1 MKNIYLIVGRSGV
14 GKTTVVQELSKRYG
28 YKEVQ
33 SYTTRL
39 PRYEGETGHIFIT
52 PEEFDKLENICAYT
66 EFMGNRYGVTSDII
80 DENDLYVIDPYG
92 VEYMS
97 IKYNGNKGIV
107 VIGIIEDVKTLYN
120 RMIARG
126 DTHDHAIERL
136 YHDNEAF
143 KNLLNIS
150 DVIFRN
156 RVIEDTIQN
165 IHSFIENNE
174 KKEID

>member
-1 MKNIYLIVGRSGV
+1 MRNIYLIVGRSGV

-33 SYTTRL
+33 SYTTRP

-52 PEEFDKLENICAYT
+52 SEEFDRLENVCAYT

-80 DENDLYVIDPYG
+80 DENDLYVIDPCG

-97 IKYNGNKGIV
+97 INYKGNKGIV
-107 VIGIIEDVKTLYN
+107 VIGITEDVQTLYD

-143 KNLLNIS
+143 KNLPHIS

-156 RVIEDTIQN
+156 RIIEDTVQN
-165 IHSFIENNE
+165 IHSFIENEE
-174 KKEID
+174 KKEGE